1 MSTTP
6 ESDLDLDLH
15 FLPAWARQS
24 PDVNRYAN
32 YQGDEGG
39 RGRGG
44 WGRRDRGPDRGGR
57 PPHPGGGREG
67 RGGPGRGER
76 PPGPRREGSGFD
88 RQGRGPRRA
97 FPGGRGRPEPVREA
111 PEPLPEVGVTLT
123 PEALGV
129 ESLARQIKY
138 SGRAY
143 PMFEIASLILRKPER
158 YLVTFSVLRKPDGQV
173 AQSLWVC
180 SVDDTLW
187 LSQEDAVNHVLRR
200 HFDLFYQTEKTPTEP
215 PKGTYTF
222 VAQCGLSGII
232 LGPPNFHD
240 YQSKLLKLHASRFS
254 RMSFEA
260 YKARIRIV
268 RDEAI
273 VKKWVE
279 DQSWR
284 TEYSVLNVP
293 ETLRLGS
300 REEAEKHFREVHA
313 GNLIRETETW
323 TTTGAT
329 AQKLPSPVLRQLVRS
344 TWEDQQRFP
353 LKVVNVLSQ
362 QFASH
367 GLQFFKVNKTIT
379 HVAVA
384 RPHYLDLDSSPVSEG
399 IRRIVDYITAHPGCN
414 RRRLTEALVPTPP
427 PPAAPPPAAPAP
439 PTAAPATGEGVAA
452 PAEAPPAAPP
462 PPPAPPEL
470 TPEQTALIADLH
482 WLIHQGH
489 VIEFANGRLEAARKP
504 KPRPVKPAEPA
515 SAEAAPASAVVET
528 AAPVEIEISPATA
541 TPAPP
546 EETAPPAEATVPQEP
561 PADTAAAT
569 APVPEG
575 LPLEPAVPTA
585 APASPE
591 PPTEPE
597 RAPENLG

>member
-1 MSTTP
+1 M
-6 ESDLDLDLH
+6 
-15 FLPAWARQS
+15 
-24 PDVNRYAN
+24 
-32 YQGDEGG
+32 
-39 RGRGG
+39 
-44 WGRRDRGPDRGGR
+44 
-57 PPHPGGGREG
+57 
-67 RGGPGRGER
+67 
-76 PPGPRREGSGFD
+76 
-88 RQGRGPRRA
+88 
-97 FPGGRGRPEPVREA
+97 REA
-111 PEPLPEVGVTLT
+111 PEPLPDVGVTLT

-129 ESLARQIKY
+129 ESLARQIKHT
-138 SGRAY
+138 GRAY

-187 LSQEDAVNHVLRR
+187 LSQDDAVNHVLRR
-200 HFDLFYQTEKTPTEP
+200 HFDLFYQTEKIPAEP

-268 RDEAI
+268 RDEAV

-313 GNLIRETETW
+313 ANLIRETDSW
-323 TTTGAT
+323 TTTGAA
-329 AQKLPSPVLRQLVRS
+329 AQKLPSPALRQLVRR
-344 TWEDQQRFP
+344 TWEEQQRFP
-353 LKVVNVLSQ
+353 LKVVNILSQ

-367 GLQFFKVNKTIT
+367 GLQFFKVNKSIT

-399 IRRIVDYITAHPGCN
+399 IRRIVEYITAHPGCN
-414 RRRLTEALVPTPP
+414 RRRLTEALAPTPAQ
-427 PPAAPPPAAPAP
+427 PAPAPAAPAA
-439 PTAAPATGEGVAA
+439 AAPATGEGVAA
-452 PAEAPPAAPP
+452 PADAPPATP
-462 PPPAPPEL
+462 PPPAPAAPEL
-470 TPEQTALIADLH
+470 TPEQTAVIADLH

-504 KPRPVKPAEPA
+504 KPRPVKSEPD
-515 SAEAAPASAVVET
+515 STEAAPACAVTEA
-528 AAPVEIEISPATA
+528 AAPVEMEMSPAGS
-541 TPAPP
+541 APQP
-546 EETAPPAEATVPQEP
+546 QEETAPPADATVQQKP

-569 APVPEG
+569 TPEPPG
-575 LPLEPAVPTA
+575 LPDGAAAPTA
-585 APASPE
+585 MPASPE
-591 PPTEPE
+591 PPPEPE
-597 RAPENLG
+597 RLPETIG